1 MALAQPQQCSH
12 SPGTGLGGAVSLHS
26 LSRMA
31 GPVAPLLFLWAAS
44 SLLQGRD
51 GWGLA
56 REEPRPVGCSH
67 WPAPFLLASRTP
79 HHRPGACGWWV
90 LMHLPHSSV
99 SPLAGLPAGC
109 RGHLTPLPPAVPA
122 LPTLPVCLNSAGD
135 WGVFVGCRAR
145 TLHHRL
151 CMGGPSVRG
160 PHAVPTGQSE
170 WEAGLCPH
178 SHVCGCGCG
187 KHIAGMHV

>member
-1 MALAQPQQCSH
+1 MLTLSWCRPWGCRVTAQPLQDGRARC
-12 SPGTGLGGAVSLHS
+12 S
-26 LSRMA
+26 LS
-31 GPVAPLLFLWAAS
+31 F
-44 SLLQGRD
+44 SLGYIISVT
-51 GWGLA
+51 GTWWVGLA

-90 LMHLPHSSV
+90 LMHLPHSSA
-99 SPLAGLPAGC
+99 SPLAELPAGC
-109 RGHLTPLPPAVPA
+109 RGHLTPVPPAVPA

-135 WGVFVGCRAR
+135 WGVFVGCGAR

-151 CMGGPSVRG
+151 CMGDPSVRG

-178 SHVCGCGCG
+178 SRVCGCGCG